1 MGVHDPGVLFLLQLC
16 SFLLLLCY
24 QPICCFLLDVVSRN
38 PSTDDVQKKATD
50 WLVTQKKK
58 KGTQLDKKEEAS
70 VLDIQGSS
78 HSSTKPNQNSGQHN
92 RCSVCNSTKHD
103 RDTCKH
109 RSTAHCNRCEKDGHF
124 PQACRSKAKSGA
136 GGKGKGGPWKGKDK
150 AKASVKTT
158 QEKAA
163 GSFSDRST

>member
-1 MGVHDPGVLFLLQLC
+1 MKKLAQYANLANLSPDLILA
-16 SFLLLLCY
+16 SR
-24 QPICCFLLDVVSRN
+24 IVSGMQDGQFKSKCLALTN

-78 HSSTKPNQNSGQHN
+78 HSSTKPNQNSDQ
-92 RCSVCNSTKHD
+92 RKPCSVCNSTKHD

-109 RSTAHCNRCEKDGHF
+109 RSTAHFNRCEKDCHF
-124 PQACRSKAKSGA
+124 PQGQVWY
-136 GGKGKGGPWKGKDK
+136 GW
-150 AKASVKTT
+150 
-158 QEKAA
+158 
-163 GSFSDRST
+163 